1 MRTHPSYFALI
12 FAYPLSDA
20 CHTGYNLTASGFL
33 HIALA
38 VKDVSAVAVNS
49 SSLHVRWSPVMG
61 GMVIGY
67 NVTYT
72 KVNRGQPLH
81 KAVFQIS
88 VAGAYITN
96 LPGMTT
102 YNIKVGLM
110 RDGGETIWSEEV
122 LAATL
127 PRGR

>member
-1 MRTHPSYFALI
+1 
-12 FAYPLSDA
+12 
-20 CHTGYNLTASGFL
+20 
-33 HIALA
+33 
-38 VKDVSAVAVNS
+38 
-49 SSLHVRWSPVMG
+49 MG

-102 YNIKVGLM
+102 YSIKVGLM

-122 LAATL
+122 VASTL

>member
-1 MRTHPSYFALI
+1 MY
-12 FAYPLSDA
+12 
-20 CHTGYNLTASGFL
+20 
-33 HIALA
+33 IALA

-122 LAATL
+122 LASTL

>member
-1 MRTHPSYFALI
+1 MR
-12 FAYPLSDA
+12 
-20 CHTGYNLTASGFL
+20 
-33 HIALA
+33 
-38 VKDVSAVAVNS
+38 DVSAVAVDS
-49 SSLHVRWSPVMG
+49 SSIHVRWSPVMG
-61 GMVIGY
+61 GMVVGY

-72 KVNRGQPLH
+72 KVNSGQPLH

-88 VAGAYITN
+88 AAGTYIAN

-102 YNIKVGLM
+102 YKIKVGLM

-122 LAATL
+122 VVSTL